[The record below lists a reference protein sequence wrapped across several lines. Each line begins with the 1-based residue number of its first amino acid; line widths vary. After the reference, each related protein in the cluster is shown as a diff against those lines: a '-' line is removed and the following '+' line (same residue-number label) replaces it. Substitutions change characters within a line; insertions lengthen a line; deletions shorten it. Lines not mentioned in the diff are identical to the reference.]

1 MVQFSLSPWK
11 VLDARH
17 QQIIRDMVAL
27 RQKWAPYI
35 TQCAVDAGRTGEPM
49 LRLMEYAFPGHG
61 YERVSDQFL
70 MGERLLVAP
79 VVEDGV
85 SSRKVVIPPG
95 KWKADD
101 GSVVEGPTTIEVS
114 TPLERLPYF
123 TRL

>member
-1 MVQFSLSPWK
+1 MGNSRGGV
-11 VLDARH
+11 R
-17 QQIIRDMVAL
+17 L
-27 RQKWAPYI
+27 RS
-35 TQCAVDAGRTGEPM
+35 VRGGDAGRTGEPM

-101 GSVVEGPTTIEVS
+101 GSVTEGPTTIEVS
-114 TPLERLPYF
+114 APLERLPHF